1 MDATPQHAFNPT
13 TYSAVKLDGV
23 DSLGKLRDD
32 LIEFYRPANSQELFA
47 INRIALAQQTLL
59 LVARIENGLFD
70 VFLNEGCRSRSVP
83 ELAPHL
89 VGGDQKI
96 VAEHTRNALLTVG
109 MCSVNAR
116 SKEVALFLRFQAQA
130 ERMYRR
136 AVEEFERLRKLRP
149 KAGAPAPTL
158 EPPSVSVDDA
168 ASAMPRNRRPA
179 PSASPAA
186 SASRAAPKSTSPP
199 SRPAKIKDF
208 TPHARSIHTGAGV
221 PFPGAHRG
229 RAHRRGTGGRARRGA
244 RPQRRARAGQQGD
257 GQAARRKSAR
267 ASASCSTA
275 PSRARSG
282 ARSRASRQFAEAAL
296 RARLDAEWLDLTL
309 PAPGPRRGHLHPI
322 TRIQR
327 ELEELFIS
335 LGFAVLDGP
344 EVETEY
350 HNFDALNIPADH
362 PARDMQDT
370 FWLEDGNLLR
380 THTSPVQVRGMERLG
395 PPLRMIAP
403 GRVFRNE
410 SVDASHEHTF
420 YQLEGMMI
428 DRDVSVAHLLYFM
441 KTLLTAIFHRD
452 VTVRLRPGYF
462 PFVEPGF
469 ELDIQCLICG
479 GPGCPV
485 CKQSGWVELLPCG
498 LVNPNVLRMSG
509 IDPEEWNG
517 FAFGLGLTRLVM
529 MRYGI
534 DDIRQLQG
542 GDLRFLE
549 QF

>member
-1 MDATPQHAFNPT
+1 MLEQSIHELEARSLARIASAT
-13 TYSAVKLDGV
+13 SAEDVEAVRVEALGRKTGLTQL
-23 DSLGKLRDD
+23 SKEMGKLAPEER
-32 LIEFYRPANSQELFA
+32 
-47 INRIALAQQTLL
+47 
-59 LVARIENGLFD
+59 ARIGKL
-70 VFLNEGCRSRSVP
+70 LN
-83 ELAPHL
+83 AAK
-89 VGGDQKI
+89 QKLEQSI
-96 VAEHTRNALLTVG
+96 E
-109 MCSVNAR
+109 AR
-116 SKEVALFLRFQAQA
+116 QR
-130 ERMYRR
+130 
-136 AVEEFERLRKLRP
+136 EF
-149 KAGAPAPTL
+149 A
-158 EPPSVSVDDA
+158 D
-168 ASAMPRNRRPA
+168 
-179 PSASPAA
+179 
-186 SASRAAPKSTSPP
+186 
-199 SRPAKIKDF
+199 
-208 TPHARSIHTGAGV
+208 
-221 PFPGAHRG
+221 
-229 RAHRRGTGGRARRGA
+229 
-244 RPQRRARAGQQGD
+244 
-257 GQAARRKSAR
+257 
-267 ASASCSTA
+267 
-275 PSRARSG
+275 
-282 ARSRASRQFAEAAL
+282 AAL
-296 RARLDAEWLDLTL
+296 RSRLDAEWVDLTL

-327 ELEELFIS
+327 ELEELFVS
-335 LGFAVLDGP
+335 LGFTVLDGP

-350 HNFDALNIPADH
+350 YNFDALNIPADH

-370 FWLEDGNLLR
+370 FWLDGGNLLR

-420 YQLEGMMI
+420 YQLEGMMV

-441 KTLLTAIFHRD
+441 KTLLTAIFKRD

-498 LVNPNVLRMSG
+498 LVNPNVLRLSG
-509 IDPEEWNG
+509 IDPEEWGG

-529 MRYGI
+529 MRYAI